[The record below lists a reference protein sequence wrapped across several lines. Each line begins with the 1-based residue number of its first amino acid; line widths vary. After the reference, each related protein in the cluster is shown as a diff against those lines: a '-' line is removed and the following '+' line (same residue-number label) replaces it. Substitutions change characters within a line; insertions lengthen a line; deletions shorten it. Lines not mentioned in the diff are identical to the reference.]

1 MMKSSANFCRALFAY
16 RYKRVGKLP
25 VKKGSL
31 PMNRWKR
38 IIAHI
43 HTHRQLFL
51 LLAIGGLYSLSIA
64 LSNTF
69 VNVYVWKKVNS
80 FHALGVYNLAIVTWQ
95 PLAFIVAGRIAK
107 KIDRVIVLRMGVTF
121 LALFFLVVLFSGNRA
136 MDHLFFLG
144 GLLGVGYGFYWL
156 AFNVLTFEITEP
168 NTRDLFNGLLGA
180 MTSVAGMIG
189 PPLAGWVIASS
200 EKFTGY
206 MAIFLAS
213 LCLFIAAV
221 ILSFFLH
228 RRGSSGRFALRSAYD
243 ERKKNKNWKM
253 ITNAHFFQGF
263 REGTFVFIVSI
274 FLFITTGTEKA
285 LGVFGFINA
294 IVSFMT
300 YSFASKY
307 IKQRWRLHAI
317 LFGGVLLY
325 ASVFLLVFDL
335 SYTKLMIYGALIA
348 VGYPIL
354 LVPYLSLTF
363 DVIGQSNHAKEWRIE
378 YIVLRE
384 LFLNGGRATSILL
397 FLLAITLF
405 DAKEAIPLLMLIVGS
420 GHFIIYFF
428 VRRIRLSM

>member
-1 MMKSSANFCRALFAY
+1 
-16 RYKRVGKLP
+16 
-25 VKKGSL
+25 
-31 PMNRWKR
+31 MNKWKR
-38 IIAHI
+38 MVAHVR
-43 HTHRQLFL
+43 THRQLFL

-80 FHALGVYNLAIVTWQ
+80 FQALGVYNLAIVTWQ
-95 PLAFIVAGRIAK
+95 PLAFIVAGQIAK

-121 LALFFLVVLFSGNRA
+121 LAFFFLVVLFSGDRA
-136 MDHLFFLG
+136 MNHLFLLG
-144 GLLGVGYGFYWL
+144 GLLGIGYGFYWL

-189 PPLAGWVIASS
+189 PPLSGWVIASS

-206 MAIFLAS
+206 MVIFLAS

-221 ILSFFLH
+221 ICSFFLQ
-228 RRGSSGRFALRSAYD
+228 RRRSAGQFSLRSVYD
-243 ERKKNKNWKM
+243 ERKKNKNWRM

-274 FLFITTGTEKA
+274 FLFMATGTEKS
-285 LGVFGFINA
+285 LGVFGFVNA
-294 IVSFMT
+294 VVSFMT
-300 YSFASKY
+300 YSFASKWM
-307 IKQRWRLHAI
+307 KRQWRLRAI

-325 ASVFLLVFDL
+325 ASVFLIIFDL
-335 SYTKLMIYGALIA
+335 SYVKLIIYGALIA
-348 VGYPIL
+348 IGYPIL

-378 YIVLRE
+378 YIVMRE
-384 LFLNGGRATSILL
+384 LFLNGGRATSVLL

-405 DAKEAIPLLMLIVGS
+405 DAKEAIPSLMLIVGA

>member
-1 MMKSSANFCRALFAY
+1 MKKSSTNFVGLFFVY
-16 RYKRVGKLP
+16 HCKRVGKLL

-38 IIAHI
+38 IVLHI
-43 HTHRQLFL
+43 RTHRQLFL
-51 LLAIGGLYSLSIA
+51 LLAIGGLYALSIA

-80 FHALGVYNLAIVTWQ
+80 FHALGIYNLAIVTWQ
-95 PLAFIVAGRIAK
+95 PLAFIVAGQIAK
-107 KIDRVIVLRMGVTF
+107 KVDRVIVLRMGVTF
-121 LALFFLVVLFSGNRA
+121 LALFFLVVLFSGDRA
-136 MDHLFFLG
+136 MNHLFLLG
-144 GLLGVGYGFYWL
+144 GLLGIGYGFYWL

-168 NTRDLFNGLLGA
+168 STRDLFNGLLGA
-180 MTSVAGMIG
+180 MTSVAGMVG

-206 MAIFLAS
+206 MAIFLSS

-221 ILSFFLH
+221 VCSFFLH
-228 RRGSSGRFALRSAYD
+228 RRRSAGRFMLRCAYA
-243 ERKKNKNWKM
+243 ERKKNKNWRM

-274 FLFITTGTEKA
+274 FLFIATGTEKA
-285 LGVFGFINA
+285 LGVFGFVNA
-294 IVSFMT
+294 IVSFLT
-300 YSFASKY
+300 YSFASKC
-307 IKQRWRLHAI
+307 INKRWRLRAI

-335 SYTKLMIYGALIA
+335 SYFKLIVYGALIA
-348 VGYPIL
+348 IGYPIL

-363 DVIGQSNHAKEWRIE
+363 DVIGQSHYAKEWRIE
-378 YIVLRE
+378 YIVVRE
-384 LFLNGGRATSILL
+384 LFLNGGRATSVLL

-405 DAKEAIPLLMLIVGS
+405 EAKEAIPLLMLIVGS